1 MFVGEVGGLFGD
13 VGEAEDEGHAVG
25 AVGEGV
31 GWVADVG
38 GCEGEYE
45 KEEREESEHG
55 WGFFFV
61 WWLVRFGEGRGVE
74 YLCGYGFGTMEGGF
88 IGGPFCLRELIE
100 SDGMG
105 AVVAGVRVGF
115 ASARD

>member
-45 KEEREESEHG
+45 KEEREEGEHG
-55 WGFFFV
+55 GVFFLVDGKVWG
-61 WWLVRFGEGRGVE
+61 GEG
-74 YLCGYGFGTMEGGF
+74 
-88 IGGPFCLRELIE
+88 
-100 SDGMG
+100 S
-105 AVVAGVRVGF
+105 
-115 ASARD
+115 